1 MNYYERHIG
10 DYIRDTVSL
19 SMIEDG
25 AYNRLMDQ
33 YYQTERPL
41 PLDKKMIYRLSR
53 ASTTAE
59 RKAVDF
65 VLEYFFVREDD
76 GYHQKRINAEIDR
89 YQEKQRKAKA
99 SANARWNKSERNAN
113 ASKAHTKT
121 HMQNACDDDAHQ
133 APSTKHQ
140 TPDTRKEQEAAA
152 TTAATEGHGQEPA
165 ALPSGPVQERKLEL
179 VAMLRKRGAALQ
191 AGDPR
196 VERWAANGVTDAQ
209 ALQALEIAQQRR
221 EAANSP
227 APINAGYLDSILSD
241 LDANGKK
248 PAQQRSRSDRYAEEA
263 RQIADLAAQADAEL
277 SGSRRN
283 VKTEIDMGVI
293 DATSNR

>member
-19 SMIEDG
+19 SMVEDG

-41 PLDKKMIYRLSR
+41 SLDKKMVYRLAR
-53 ASTTAE
+53 ATTTAE

-65 VLEYFFVREDD
+65 VLDYFFDKEED
-76 GYHQKRINAEIDR
+76 GYHQKRINAEIER

-113 ASKAHTKT
+113 ASKT
-121 HMQNACDDDAHQ
+121 HDASDMRTHSEGNAHQ

-140 TPDTRKEQEAAA
+140 TPDTIKKNTEAAA
-152 TTAATEGHGQEPA
+152 STTVEGQGPEPA

-179 VAMLRKRGAALQ
+179 VSMLRKRGAALQ

-221 EAANSP
+221 EAAGSV
-227 APINAGYLDSILSD
+227 APINAGYLDSILGD
-241 LDANGKK
+241 LSTTGTKA
-248 PAQQRSRSDRYAEEA
+248 AQPRTRSDRYASEA
-263 RQIADLAAQADAEL
+263 QQINAMAAQADAEL
-277 SGSRRN
+277 SGRIPKN
-283 VKTEIDMGVI
+283 EIDMGAA
-293 DATSNR
+293 DATDHH